1 MGVLDFAES
10 QGKLAAAFSL
20 ANLDFN
26 RQRAHALLVLLLGGA
41 GAMGGLAI
49 SQASDLCVAVA
60 AWSMSLWWFAC
71 AAWLALRALRT
82 QPIRS
87 WAGEGWPLIE
97 KAREFDD
104 YVKQSAIEG
113 GVVLDTLTL
122 LREAQLRK
130 MQKAADEYRVASTI
144 AAIALDQAYK
154 AAALTPMVPVLV
166 LGLLW
171 GVRYLG

>member
-1 MGVLDFAES
+1 MDVLDFAES

-20 ANLDFN
+20 ANLDLN

-49 SQASDLCVAVA
+49 SQASNQWIFVA

-87 WAGEGWPLIE
+87 WAGEGWPLVE
-97 KAREFDD
+97 KAREFDH
-104 YVKQSAIEG
+104 YVKQSAIE

-122 LREAQLRK
+122 LRETQLRK
-130 MQKAADEYRVASTI
+130 MQGAADEYRVASTI
-144 AAIALDQAYK
+144 AAVALDQAYK
-154 AAALTPMVPVLV
+154 AAALTPIVPALV
-166 LGLLW
+166 LSLMW
-171 GVRYLG
+171 CMRYFG